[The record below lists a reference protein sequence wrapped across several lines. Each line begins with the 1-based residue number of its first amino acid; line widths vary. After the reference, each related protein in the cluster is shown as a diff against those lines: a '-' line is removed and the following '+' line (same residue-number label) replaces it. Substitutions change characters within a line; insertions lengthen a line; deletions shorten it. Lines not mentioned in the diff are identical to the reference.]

1 MPQVSLYI
9 DEATLKRIEVAA
21 KTERLSL
28 SKYVSLKLRA
38 SLEDRWPDRFDELF
52 GAISDDSF
60 GVEPVSAQDVP
71 RHSL

>member
-9 DEATLKRIEVAA
+9 DQSTLKRVEVAA

-38 SLEDRWPDRFDELF
+38 SLEDQWPDHFDELF
-52 GAISDDSF
+52 GAIGDKSF
-60 GVEPVSAQDVP
+60 GVEPVSAADVP
-71 RHSL
+71 RQSL